1 MGEEAEEREE
11 DQEVGKPEMVDVGLK
26 ELKCKLEEFASA
38 RDWDQFHS
46 PRNLL
51 LAMVLSSG

>member
-1 MGEEAEEREE
+1 MSVVGCQWLAMAEVVERE
-11 DQEVGKPEMVDVGLK
+11 VTLK
-26 ELKCKLEEFASA
+26 ELKTMMAEFARE

-51 LAMVLSSG
+51 LAMVLY